1 MKILVPVDGSQY
13 SMEALDIAYDY
24 AKTKGA
30 NIFLI
35 NVVPYIEALDLEIS
49 ASEREKVNQSMEKRA
64 DYVVQQACGILAGK
78 DVIATCRHIVK
89 STSVPDAIIDYAEK
103 EKIDLIII
111 GTHGRSGFE
120 HIIFGST
127 AEKVVR
133 KAPCPV
139 LSVRPSQRE
148 FVMP

>member
-111 GTHGRSGFE
+111 GTKGLSRASRFKM
-120 HIIFGST
+120 GSV
-127 AEKVVR
+127 AAKVVR
-133 KAPCPV
+133 HSPC
-139 LSVRPSQRE
+139 SVY
-148 FVMP
+148 VVKI